1 MFDLNISMKVQTDKD
16 FAELTQQFSV
26 WRKRFPM
33 FTHDVQRIEKIINQ
47 HITAHSKIMVM
58 YRQTKN
64 RIYLERAQREIDAI
78 NTVLATVEKMELMSL
93 LSRG

>member
-1 MFDLNISMKVQTDKD
+1 M
-16 FAELTQQFSV
+16 A
-26 WRKRFPM
+26 WRHRFPM
-33 FTHDVQRIEKIINQ
+33 FVHDVQRIEKIINQ

-64 RIYLERAQREIDAI
+64 RSYLEKAQQEI
-78 NTVLATVEKMELMSL
+78 NTINSVLATVEKMELMSL

>member
-33 FTHDVQRIEKIINQ
+33 FTHDVHRIEKIIDA
-47 HITAHSKIMVM
+47 HIQTHSKIMVM

-64 RIYLERAQREIDAI
+64 RSYLERAQREIDAI

>member
-1 MFDLNISMKVQTDKD
+1 MKVESDQD
-16 FAELTQQFSV
+16 FKQLRDQFTA
-26 WRKRFPM
+26 WRNRFPM

-64 RIYLERAQREIDAI
+64 RSYLEKAQREIDTI
-78 NTVLATVEKMELMSL
+78 NTVLSTVEKMELMSL

>member
-1 MFDLNISMKVQTDKD
+1 MFDLNIRMKVESDRD
-16 FAELTQQFSV
+16 FKQLREQFTM
-26 WRKRFPM
+26 WRHRFPM
-33 FTHDVQRIEKIINQ
+33 FVHDVQRIEKIINQ

-64 RIYLERAQREIDAI
+64 RSYLEKAQQEINTI

>member
-1 MFDLNISMKVQTDKD
+1 MFDLNIRMKVESDQD
-16 FAELTQQFSV
+16 FKQLREQFTI
-26 WRKRFPM
+26 WRHRFPM
-33 FTHDVQRIEKIINQ
+33 FIHDVQRIEKIINQ

-64 RIYLERAQREIDAI
+64 RSYLEKAQLEINTI

>member
-1 MFDLNISMKVQTDKD
+1 MFDLNTRMKVESDQD
-16 FAELTQQFSV
+16 FKQLREQFTI
-26 WRKRFPM
+26 WRHRFPM
-33 FTHDVQRIEKIINQ
+33 FVHDVQRIEKIINQ

-64 RIYLERAQREIDAI
+64 RSYLEKAQQEIDTI

>member
-1 MFDLNISMKVQTDKD
+1 MKVQTDKD
-16 FAELTQQFSV
+16 FAELTHQFSV

-58 YRQTKN
+58 NRQTKN
-64 RIYLERAQREIDAI
+64 RSYLERAQQEINNI
-78 NTVLATVEKMELMSL
+78 NTVLTTVEKMELMSL

>member
-1 MFDLNISMKVQTDKD
+1 MFDLNIRMKVESDKD
-16 FAELTQQFSV
+16 FKQLRDQFTV
-26 WRKRFPM
+26 WRHRFPM
-33 FTHDVQRIEKIINQ
+33 FIHDVQRIEKIINQ

-64 RIYLERAQREIDAI
+64 RSYLEKAQQEINTI
-78 NTVLATVEKMELMSL
+78 NTVLTTVEKMELMSL

>member
-1 MFDLNISMKVQTDKD
+1 MFDLKIRMKVESDKD
-16 FAELTQQFSV
+16 FKQLRDQFTA
-26 WRKRFPM
+26 WRHRCPM
-33 FTHDVQRIEKIINQ
+33 FIHDVQRIEKIINQ

-64 RIYLERAQREIDAI
+64 RSYLEKAQQEINTI

>member
-1 MFDLNISMKVQTDKD
+1 MFDLNIRMKIESDQD
-16 FAELTQQFSV
+16 FKQLREQFTI
-26 WRKRFPM
+26 WRHRFPM
-33 FTHDVQRIEKIINQ
+33 FIHDVQRIEKIINQ

-64 RIYLERAQREIDAI
+64 RSYLEKAQQEINTI

>member
-1 MFDLNISMKVQTDKD
+1 MFDLNIVMKVELDKD
-16 FAELTQQFSV
+16 FKQLREQFTA
-26 WRKRFPM
+26 WRHRFPM

-64 RIYLERAQREIDAI
+64 RSYLEKAQQEINTI